1 MIGFE
6 HFWALVLLAPWTM
19 LVLAVFSRQKEAVE
33 WLRERVAAKALAR
46 LTVYSRIRPRWHFLW
61 LWFMGALIV
70 GAASGPYS
78 EGLGPVKREA
88 HDIVLI
94 IDASLSMLAPD
105 AHPNPLTAAK
115 YDHRLAAA
123 KAFAADLVDVMPD
136 ARFALVSFSGAA
148 ALHSPITVDR
158 YAVKT
163 QILGVRSH
171 PASQSTGSE
180 FGQAF
185 GAVIHLWRHREQP
198 LQVVLL
204 SDGDDSSDPE
214 PYSAQLQALENLHIP
229 VHTVAFGEDEFTGM
243 NIFDP
248 EDVVAGVEKP
258 RIIADFQTKRND
270 YTLSDIAEA
279 TGGTAM
285 IAEDDWVP
293 RLASVLKSMPAQ
305 TVSLRH
311 PSRRDW
317 SWVLVSLFGLLFLA
331 ESRVF
336 RKKLPVV
343 AAVLLAV
350 PWTGCSSDEVRAHHL
365 NEDGR
370 DRFREEKWDEA
381 GAAFEQS
388 AAFQV
393 RPWVPTHN
401 LAMVHER
408 RGMYA
413 EAHKVMEQAIVMEP
427 DYVEAFFGDGAVLYA
442 WGHAEFHLEN
452 CRAERTRELWTRARE
467 RFQEAEERGGFWS
480 SVGDRAAT
488 NIDFLDQR
496 LQALDAVEEACRNK
510 QDNPPP
516 DGGTADGGTSD
527 GGASDA
533 GSPDAG
539 SPDAGSPDAGSPDAG
554 SPDGGS
560 DGGADGGGADAGADG
575 GADAGGSDGGLGEGE
590 QERRDTGGEEDPGGG
605 QTGGPD
611 GGTSGSGS
619 GEEPSGELTE
629 EELRRIAEEIDRV
642 RKEGQETAD
651 SWRQVRQSQFRL
663 EKRDAG
669 AGGGKPAIRW

>member
-6 HFWALVLLAPWTM
+6 HGWAWVLLVPWTM

-33 WLRERVAAKALAR
+33 WLRERVAAKALVR

-61 LWFMGALIV
+61 LWFMGALLV

-78 EGLGPVKREA
+78 ESLGPVKREA
-88 HDIVLI
+88 RDIVLI
-94 IDASLSMLAPD
+94 IDASLSMTAPD
-105 AHPNPLTAAK
+105 AHPNPLTGAK
-115 YDHRLAAA
+115 YDNRLDAA
-123 KAFAADLVDVMPD
+123 KAFATDLVDVMQD

-148 ALHSPITVDR
+148 ALHAPVTVDR

-163 QILGVRSH
+163 QILGVRTH
-171 PASQSTGSE
+171 RVTQSTGSE
-180 FGQAF
+180 FGQAL

-204 SDGDDSSDPE
+204 SDGDDSSNPE
-214 PYSAQLQALENLHIP
+214 PYSAQLKALENLHIP
-229 VHTVAFGEDEFTGM
+229 VHTVAFGEDALMGM
-243 NIFDP
+243 DVFDP

-258 RIIADFQTKRND
+258 RIIADFNTKRND
-270 YTLSDIAEA
+270 DTLQSISDA
-279 TGGTAM
+279 TGGTAL
-285 IAEDDWVP
+285 IAEGDWVP
-293 RLASVLKSMPAQ
+293 QLVPVLKSMPAQ
-305 TVSLRH
+305 AVSLRH

-365 NEDGR
+365 NEEGR
-370 DRFREEKWDEA
+370 DRFHEEKWDEA

-413 EAHKVMEQAIVMEP
+413 EAHQVMEQAIVMEP
-427 DYVEAFFGDGAVLYA
+427 DFVEAFFGDGAVLYA
-442 WGHAEFHLEN
+442 WGHAEFHLED
-452 CRAERTRELWTRARE
+452 CRAERTRELWIRARE
-467 RFQEAEERGGFWS
+467 RFEEAEDRSGFWS
-480 SVGDRAAT
+480 SIGDRAAR
-488 NIDFLDQR
+488 NIEFLDER
-496 LQALDAVEEACRNK
+496 LRQLDEVEEACRNK
-510 QDNPPP
+510 KDEPPP
-516 DGGTADGGTSD
+516 D

-539 SPDAGSPDAGSPDAG
+539 SPDAGSPDGGGDG
-554 SPDGGS
+554 GTDGGGS
-560 DGGADGGGADAGADG
+560 DAGADAGADAG
-575 GADAGGSDGGLGEGE
+575 GFDGGSGEGDQDRKDAGGD
-590 QERRDTGGEEDPGGG
+590 EDPGRG

-611 GGTSGSGS
+611 GGTPVSGSA
-619 GEEPSGELTE
+619 GEEESSGGLTE
-629 EELRRIAEEIDRV
+629 EELQRIEAEIDRV

-663 EKRDAG
+663 EKKDG
-669 AGGGKPAIRW
+669 GTGGGKPAVRW